1 MVIKSQS
8 DVHVAVI
15 LKKLKLM
22 LKKYTFSFIG
32 LSSLL
37 SLKMMS
43 PN

>member
-8 DVHVAVI
+8 DVDVI